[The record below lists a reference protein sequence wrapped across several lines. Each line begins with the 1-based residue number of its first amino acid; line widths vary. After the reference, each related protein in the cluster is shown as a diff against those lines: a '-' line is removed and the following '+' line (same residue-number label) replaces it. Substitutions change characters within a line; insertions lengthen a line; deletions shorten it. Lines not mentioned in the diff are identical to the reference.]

1 MNFLHTLFL
10 KPLTLFL
17 PSIALLPST
26 PTPSLLPIPL
36 SPPPAPSPPSTT
48 SSHSASG
55 SDTVIPGQTV
65 PIGVISEED
74 KSEWNKAHVPA
85 EEEELED
92 HEIQLLY
99 PYTSVDPATLYDSPP
114 ETPLDRLDQ
123 FNVSQSPESVLSPRP
138 ILPYTPLAFRLV
150 CSPSH

>member
-17 PSIALLPST
+17 PSIALLPSS

-48 SSHSASG
+48 SSHSSSG

-74 KSEWNKAHVPA
+74 ESEWNKAHIPD
-85 EEEELED
+85 EEED
-92 HEIQLLY
+92 EIHSVAFHPEAQILLY
-99 PYTSVDPATLYDSPP
+99 PPYPHTYIDPTTLYDSPP
-114 ETPLDRLDQ
+114 ETPINSLD
-123 FNVSQSPESVLSPRP
+123 
-138 ILPYTPLAFRLV
+138 
-150 CSPSH
+150 